1 VFDNRPRLTFNR
13 RVVKRSRDFHL
24 GYCSIVQFSDDPWR
38 LLIYFLGID
47 VGTGGTRALV
57 MDAGGRV
64 TASGTDEH
72 QPFASPQPGWA
83 EQEPRDWWRAC
94 GAAVKKALQ
103 RSGIRGEQIACVG
116 FSGQMHGAVLLDAAG
131 EVVRPALIW
140 CDQRTEKQ
148 SRELSE
154 KFGTDR
160 LIQLTCN
167 PPLTNFTL
175 TKLLWVRE
183 NEPELWSRVRHIM
196 LPKDYV
202 RFRLT
207 GERAIDQADASG
219 TLLLDVAKRRW
230 SAEVLSGTGI
240 EIDFLP
246 ALYESPEIC
255 GKLNAE
261 GAAATGLNLGT
272 PVVAGAG
279 DQAAGAVGMG
289 IVRAGVVSATIGTS
303 GVVFAATDRP
313 ALDPRGRLHTFCHA
327 IPGRWHVMGVTQAA
341 GLSLR
346 WFRDTFG
353 TAAGGSGSAASG
365 ITTRDPYEFLSEEAA
380 AAPPGAEGL
389 LWAPYLMGERT
400 PHLDPN
406 ARGALVG
413 ITPSHR
419 RAHILRAILEGVAFS
434 LKDSFSIFDE
444 MKVPVTTIRL
454 GGGGARSALWRQIQA
469 DVYAHEVELVE
480 AEEGAA
486 YGAAILAAVGARH
499 FASVDEACDAVIRVA
514 SRVAPD
520 PVSSVLLQKNYA
532 AFRRLYPALHSLQ

>member
-1 VFDNRPRLTFNR
+1 LQP
-13 RVVKRSRDFHL
+13 
-24 GYCSIVQFSDDPWR
+24 GPWR
-38 LLIYFLGID
+38 KFIHFLGID
-47 VGTGGTRALV
+47 VGTGGTRALI
-57 MDAGGRV
+57 MDASGNV
-64 TASGTDEH
+64 VASGTEEH

-83 EQEPRDWWRAC
+83 EQDPRDWWRAC
-94 GAAVKKALQ
+94 GTAVKKALQ
-103 RSGIRGEQIACVG
+103 KSAIRAEGIPCIG
-116 FSGQMHGAVLLDAAG
+116 FSGQMHGAVLLDAQG

-154 KFGTDR
+154 IFGVDR

-175 TKLLWVRE
+175 TKILWVRE
-183 NEPELWSRVRHIM
+183 NEPQLWSRVRHIM

-207 GERAIDQADASG
+207 GDRAIDVADASG
-219 TLLLDVAKRRW
+219 TLLLDVAKRAW
-230 SAEVLSGTGI
+230 SAEVLAGTGLEKI
-240 EIDFLP
+240 FLP
-246 ALYESPEIC
+246 ALYESAEIC
-255 GKLNAE
+255 GKLSAE
-261 GAAATGLNLGT
+261 GADATGLKIGT

-313 ALDPRGRLHTFCHA
+313 ALDPRGRIHTFCHA
-327 IPGRWHVMGVTQAA
+327 IPRRWHVMGVTQAA

-353 TAAGGSGSAASG
+353 VGSIVMDSSGALKIIPGSIVKEGVMLYPDDARDAVMDSAN
-365 ITTRDPYEFLSEEAA
+365 DPYELLSQEAQKS
-380 AAPPGAEGL
+380 PPGAEGL
-389 LWAPYLMGERT
+389 FWAPYLMGERT

-419 RAHILRAILEGVAFS
+419 RKDVIRAILEGVAFS
-434 LKDSFSIFDE
+434 LKDTFSIFDE
-444 MKVPVTTIRL
+444 LKVPVAQIRL
-454 GGGGARSALWRQIQA
+454 GGGGARSRLWRQIQA
-469 DVYAHEVELVE
+469 DVYGNEVELVA

-486 YGAAILAAVGARH
+486 YGAAILAAVGAGQ
-499 FASVDEACDAVIRVA
+499 FKSVDEACDAVIHVA
-514 SRVAPD
+514 ARVAPN
-520 PVSSVLLQKNYA
+520 PSASALMQKNYA
-532 AFRRLYPALHSLQ
+532 TFRHLYPALRAMQ